1 MYGAK
6 HDRWVKFTEWP
17 LTLAAIAFLVAYAV
31 QIISR
36 PSGPLAMIAE
46 SVIWITW
53 AGFLVD
59 YVVRLVVTERRGRW
73 FVRHLLD
80 LAIVVLPMLRPLRL
94 MRFFT
99 VIALIQRGAGNI
111 LRGRV
116 VTYTVATAALVIF
129 ISALAVL
136 DVEQGAGNIKNFG
149 DAMWWA
155 FVTMTTVG
163 YGDFHPV
170 TGAGRLVAAGLMVA
184 GITLIG
190 VVTGTLA
197 SWIVERVSAE
207 THRAASADQ
216 VEDLRAEIAELK
228 TLLRERD

>member
-1 MYGAK
+1 M
-6 HDRWVKFTEWP
+6 KFTEWP

-36 PSGPLAMIAE
+36 PSGPLAIIAE

-149 DAMWWA
+149 DA
-155 FVTMTTVG
+155 
-163 YGDFHPV
+163 
-170 TGAGRLVAAGLMVA
+170 
-184 GITLIG
+184 
-190 VVTGTLA
+190 
-197 SWIVERVSAE
+197 
-207 THRAASADQ
+207 
-216 VEDLRAEIAELK
+216 
-228 TLLRERD
+228 